1 MLQVNADLDMEL
13 NPQAQPWPYQA
24 KSLNRMFGNGLM
36 SSRPEIG
43 NKSNT
48 QNNAENE
55 GFAESQGN
63 EFIPAGFPVGPW
75 DDSAIMSDNM
85 TGLKRF
91 RDEDVKPFSGLNAP
105 ESQVE
110 YHWTKV
116 KLNYFVVVEV
126 GLSIGVLVEAVS
138 LYQVQVLPLSDQLWK
153 LQ

>member
-1 MLQVNADLDMEL
+1 MAGYAAVVRGMGTMGAAANNTSEEANFSPATRMKNNAP
-13 NPQAQPWPYQA
+13 NF
-24 KSLNRMFGNGLM
+24 SSGLM
-36 SSRPEIG
+36 SSRAEVG

-48 QNNAENE
+48 QNNNAENE

-75 DDSAIMSDNM
+75 NDSAIMSDNV

-91 RDEDVKPFSGLNAP
+91 RDEDVKPFSGGLNAP

-116 KLNYFVVVEV
+116 NIIWCVILNCNV
-126 GLSIGVLVEAVS
+126 SDMVLLHCSE
-138 LYQVQVLPLSDQLWK
+138 
-153 LQ
+153 

>member
-1 MLQVNADLDMEL
+1 MGAAAANNTSEEANFSPATRMKNAT
-13 NPQAQPWPYQA
+13 
-24 KSLNRMFGNGLM
+24 KFSSGLM

-48 QNNAENE
+48 QNNAENK

-116 KLNYFVVVEV
+116 IY
-126 GLSIGVLVEAVS
+126 LVCNFE
-138 LYQVQVLPLSDQLWK
+138 
-153 LQ
+153 LQCQ